1 MEKLFIIAIG
11 GTGMRCLESFTHLC
25 AIGMFDN
32 QEIEVL
38 TLDTDSTNGN
48 KKRAE
53 DLISLY
59 NQVKS
64 SGNTI
69 GGTPNANTFFSA
81 KLNLYKYYTNYSGT
95 GRENYKNIT
104 RISSGS
110 PEVQKANKLV
120 SDLFLDNNSVQEF
133 NLAHGYRAQTHLGSM
148 LMYHGIVEA
157 ARNIASGKDVKP
169 EERALE
175 SFVTKIKVAG
185 ENARVFIFGSI
196 FGGTGASSIPVI
208 PKALQ
213 DFIQIRSGGKETIDF
228 TKAKFGSTLLTEY
241 FTFKKPDNKEKA
253 TKENSV
259 IADSSFFPL
268 NSQAALQFYQND
280 PTVQKSYKILYHIGW
295 PIESKKID
303 EATSGHKTITG
314 GATQKNPCHITE
326 LLCACAAYDFF
337 TRKDGFDSA
346 VAQYLYKAVEFEK
359 NTFNFS
365 FDDFVGNNNKAG
377 ENFANRLGAFFSLAH
392 VALTVNGASTGDSG
406 IKGFITRCEKQK
418 LTQYSTIT
426 DTECIEINEYFKLFA
441 YHFDNE
447 NGTVAFSPGWL
458 YQVRNTVAPGAF
470 LFDSKAFPDTP
481 SELRKLDVGT
491 LFNDDKYH
499 WPKGGLFAD
508 RYGTFIDTLINSS
521 PKDEQKVNTTKE
533 KFLAHIYNAITASQN
548 FNLN

>member
-1 MEKLFIIAIG
+1 MDKLFVIAIG

-32 QEIEVL
+32 QEIDVL
-38 TLDTDSTNGN
+38 TLDTDATNGN
-48 KKRAE
+48 KKRVE
-53 DLISLY
+53 DLLLLY
-59 NQVKS
+59 NQVKT
-64 SGNTI
+64 SGNTM

-81 KLNLYKYYTNYSGT
+81 KLNLHKYYTNYSGT
-95 GRENYKNIT
+95 GRENYKNISK
-104 RISSGS
+104 ISSGT
-110 PEVQKANKLV
+110 PEVQKANKLI
-120 SDLFLDNNSVQEF
+120 SDLFLDNSSVQEF
-133 NLAHGYRAQTHLGSM
+133 NLAHGYRAQTHLGSL

-157 ARNIASGKDVKP
+157 ARNIAAGKDVKP
-169 EERALE
+169 EEKELE
-175 SFVTKIKVAG
+175 SFISKIKTAG
-185 ENARVFIFGSI
+185 GNARVFIFGSI
-196 FGGTGASSIPVI
+196 FGGTGASSIPII

-213 DFIQIRSGGKETIDF
+213 DFIQTRSGGKETIDF
-228 TKAKFGSTLLTEY
+228 SKAKFGSTLLTEY
-241 FTFKKPDNKEKA
+241 FTFKKPDNKERS
-253 TKENSV
+253 TKDNSI

-295 PIESKKID
+295 PIDSKKVD
-303 EATSGHKTITG
+303 AETSGHKTITG

-346 VAQYLYKAVEFEK
+346 IAQYLYKAVEFEK

-392 VALTVNGASTGDSG
+392 ISLTVNGASTGDAG

-426 DTECIEINEYFKLFA
+426 DTECDEINEYFKQFA

-447 NGTVAFSPGWL
+447 SGVVKFSPGWL
-458 YQVRNTVAPGAF
+458 YQVRSTVAPGSF

-481 SELRKLDVGT
+481 SELKKLDVGT

-499 WPKGGLFAD
+499 WPKGGLLSD
-508 RYGTFIDTLINSS
+508 RYGAFIDRLINAS
-521 PKDEQKVNTTKE
+521 PTDEQKVNTTKE
-533 KFLAHIYNAITASQN
+533 KFLAHIYNAITVSQN